1 MKKQLKKLGLCIAIL
16 LIFNIQGLAQI
27 ICFSDA
33 EKFDKTYNSYLLIGK
48 LNKQTYTVTC
58 YNKEYTLHIYN
69 DKLELQKNIL
79 LDFLPNKCE
88 LVEAF
93 IYNNSNIVFLYKYLD
108 KGNGYA
114 EFASLNT
121 DGLLQ
126 RQSVVFEK
134 KTSLFKGDVDE
145 FNWAISE
152 DRKHFVIYNARQRQA
167 SLQLQYCYNVADSL
181 SAIHSVLAP
190 TNEISLLGK
199 LVLNKEGVL
208 AALIQD
214 VSASIDKPFSH
225 ALLAL
230 NIKDESIGFSS
241 ISIPTNNYIAEHLIT
256 PHAVNN
262 QFILSLIVKAKSRQ
276 TQKSLVLYQITE
288 KGAKAKLLATYAMNS
303 AELFANSSLSMHNDL
318 QQFHLSK
325 AISKTDGSLFLAL
338 ENYFETSRVVNMGG
352 FSVMAFGTA
361 PMSNTKTI
369 REFHYGSLLVLNFN
383 DEGAI
388 KWRSVLNK
396 EQFSQDD
403 EGYFSSYAT
412 VLSGGS
418 LLYFYSTLGAEKIRG
433 QFVSLDA
440 LNGKLDLEPLRSYKN
455 ETSEWV
461 PRNALQIS
469 ANELLIPCIKKKQLY
484 LTKLIF

>member
-16 LIFNIQGLAQI
+16 WLFTTQGLAQLV
-27 ICFSDA
+27 CFSDA
-33 EKFDKTYNSYLLIGK
+33 EKFDKTFNSYLLIGK
-48 LNKQTYTVTC
+48 FNKQTYTVTS

-69 DKLELQKNIL
+69 DKLDLQKNIL

-108 KGNGYA
+108 KGNGYV
-114 EFASLNT
+114 EFASLNA

-126 RQSVVFEK
+126 RQSIGFEK

-181 SAIHSVLAP
+181 SSIHSVSAP

-199 LVLNKEGVL
+199 LVINKEGVL

-262 QFILSLIVKAKSRQ
+262 QFILTLIVKAKSRQ
-276 TQKSLVLYQITE
+276 MQKSLVLYQITE
-288 KGAKAKLLATYAMNS
+288 KGAKAKLLVTYAMNS

-338 ENYFETSRVVNMGG
+338 
-352 FSVMAFGTA
+352 
-361 PMSNTKTI
+361 
-369 REFHYGSLLVLNFN
+369 
-383 DEGAI
+383 
-388 KWRSVLNK
+388 
-396 EQFSQDD
+396 
-403 EGYFSSYAT
+403 
-412 VLSGGS
+412 
-418 LLYFYSTLGAEKIRG
+418 
-433 QFVSLDA
+433 
-440 LNGKLDLEPLRSYKN
+440 
-455 ETSEWV
+455 
-461 PRNALQIS
+461 
-469 ANELLIPCIKKKQLY
+469 
-484 LTKLIF
+484 